1 MHHLRFME
9 TKGILKRSSSWIER
23 LVVCKECQHVAKDQ
37 DRHEQ
42 HISEARHINA
52 LRNLAYR

>member
-1 MHHLRFME
+1 ME
-9 TKGILKRSSSWIER
+9 TRGILRRSSSWIER